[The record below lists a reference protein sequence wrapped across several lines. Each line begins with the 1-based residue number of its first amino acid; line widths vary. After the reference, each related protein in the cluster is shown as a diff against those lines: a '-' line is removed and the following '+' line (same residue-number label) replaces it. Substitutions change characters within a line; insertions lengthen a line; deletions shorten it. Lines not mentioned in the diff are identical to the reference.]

1 MRYEHMEQV
10 RLIGKTKHGKDRIRQ
25 HGDVWNIMSGGS
37 SGHRMVLE
45 SLHETSSMRM
55 DDGRIWRFQDCRS
68 IDKLD
73 DEDFDW
79 QFI

>member
-1 MRYEHMEQV
+1 MEQV

-25 HGDVWNIMSGGS
+25 HGDVWNVESMTTQTNKN
-37 SGHRMVLE
+37 RMMLE

>member
-1 MRYEHMEQV
+1 MEQV

-25 HGDVWNIMSGGS
+25 HGDVWNVESMTTQTNKN
-37 SGHRMVLE
+37 RMMLE

-55 DDGRIWRFQDCRS
+55 DDGRIWRFRDFRS